1 MENWIDNH
9 LMPAC
14 LAACLPATFFCIL
27 SLYSD
32 ATQNVL
38 LYYYDNYY
46 TSTSVVQVIIM
57 HINAFKT
64 EKTENMESLLLST
77 LFYL

>member
-1 MENWIDNH
+1 MNGKLDRQSFN
-9 LMPAC
+9 AC
-14 LAACLPATFFCIL
+14 LLACLPATFFCIL

-64 EKTENMESLLLST
+64 EKTENRESLILST